1 MNLKKKNISII
12 GLGDSGYWSAKLA
25 SLLGAN
31 VFVSDSKENINKDY
45 IQDLTDLNIKIE
57 LGNHS
62 KEVLN
67 SDLIIKS
74 PGVPKDIEILQEAKK
89 NSDLITKI
97 RFKFHTFCYNYF
109 IKLTINLFFYF
120 FKQLKWL

>member
-31 VFVSDSKENINKDY
+31 VFVSDSKENINEDY
-45 IQDLTDLNIKIE
+45 IQDLTDLNVKVE

-74 PGVPKDIEILQEAKK
+74 PGVPKNL
-89 NSDLITKI
+89 SLIHI
-97 RFKFHTFCYNYF
+97 
-109 IKLTINLFFYF
+109 
-120 FKQLKWL
+120 